1 MTRLVAPINI
11 TTSAPLVTDDINAGY
26 LVGYRWLNTSALTEY
41 VCTSN
46 SVGAAVWTPVGTGGG
61 GSSNLTI
68 TTTTSNSYNILTTND
83 VIHCDASGITSPR
96 QNIILY
102 TAVGNTG
109 KRVYIKKIDSTP
121 KIVEVDGINAE
132 LVDGN
137 SYFPLTDQWQ
147 SLTLIST
154 GTGWDIF

>member
-11 TTSAPLVTDDINAGY
+11 TTRAPLVTDDNSFGY
-26 LVGYRWLNTSALTEY
+26 LIGYRWLNTVALTEY

-46 SVGAAVWTPVGTGGG
+46 TSSAAVWTPVGTGSS
-61 GSSNLTI
+61 GSLTL
-68 TTTTSNSYNILTTND
+68 TTVVSNSYNVLTTND
-83 VIHCDASGITSPR
+83 VIHCDASGIVSPR

-109 KRVYIKKIDSTP
+109 KRVYLKKIDSSP
-121 KIVEVDGINAE
+121 KIVEVDGLNAE

>member
-11 TTSAPLVTDDINAGY
+11 TTRAPLVTDDINAGY
-26 LVGYRWLNTSALTEY
+26 LTGYRWLNTSALLEY

-46 SVGAAVWTPVGTGGG
+46 SVGAAVWTPVGTGTGG
-61 GSSNLTI
+61 ALTVA
-68 TTTTSNSYNILTTND
+68 TVTSNSYNVLTTNN
-83 VIHCDASGITSPR
+83 VIQCDASGITSPR

-109 KRVYIKKIDSTP
+109 NRIYIKKIDSSP
-121 KIVEVDGINAE
+121 KIVEIDGLNAE
-132 LVDGN
+132 LIDAN

-154 GTGWDIF
+154 GIGWDIF

>member
-11 TTSAPLVTDDINAGY
+11 TTRAPLVTDDLNAGY
-26 LVGYRWLNTSALTEY
+26 LTGYRWLNTIALTEY

-46 SVGAAVWTPVGTGGG
+46 SVGAAVWTPVGTGSS
-61 GSSNLTI
+61 GSLAL
-68 TTTTSNSYNILTTND
+68 TTTTSNSYNVLTTDD
-83 VIHCDASGITSPR
+83 VIHCDASSITSPR

-109 KRVYIKKIDSTP
+109 KRVYLKKTDSSP
-121 KIVEVDGINAE
+121 KIVEIDGINAE